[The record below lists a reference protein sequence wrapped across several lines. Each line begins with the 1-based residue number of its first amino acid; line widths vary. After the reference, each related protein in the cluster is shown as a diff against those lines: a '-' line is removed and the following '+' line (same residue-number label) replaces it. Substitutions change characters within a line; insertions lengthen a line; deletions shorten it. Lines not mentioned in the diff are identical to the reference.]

1 MPRKKQ
7 EIITFKV
14 DASLMKALEAM
25 PNRSEFIRAAILSA
39 MNNVC
44 PLCSGTGYLTPDQRR
59 HWDEFSAHHVLEKCD
74 ECEAVHLVCESERA
88 PRPKRY
94 TSRKIL

>member
-1 MPRKKQ
+1 MPRKKE

-14 DASLMKALEAM
+14 DVSLMKALKRM

-59 HWDEFSAHHVLEKCD
+59 HWDDFSAHHVLERCE
-74 ECEAVHLVCESERA
+74 ECEAVYLVCESEKES
-88 PRPKRY
+88 KRK
-94 TSRKIL
+94 RQA